1 MELKIGQNV
10 NNYVLKAKL
19 GEGGYGYG
27 SVYKVENNNDKK
39 E

>member
-19 GEGGYGYG
+19 GEGGYG

>member
-1 MELKIGQNV
+1 MELKIRQNI

-19 GEGGYGYG
+19 GEGGYG
-27 SVYKVENNNDKK
+27 SFYKVENNNDNK